1 MNTKSIAQ
9 KLSLA
14 TASVALLAIGTVDPA
29 TAVSLYSI
37 TELPFTASDIN
48 DRGQIVGSQYL
59 WDNGTVTQLGFLPG
73 ANFTNAKAINNLG
86 QVVGSSGVL
95 NNYSRAFI
103 WQNGVMSGLGTASHP
118 ICQVCYYGNANDIND
133 RGQVVGNL
141 GLIDPPLGYPPTFL
155 WANGTL
161 IDAIGLAYYTS
172 AQAINNSGKAVVNMG
187 RHGSMGIWPNGISN
201 QLNTPTTFWS
211 ISGHDINN
219 NDQVVASGLFFSSSG
234 GNWLGLDSRAL
245 LWDGDTVIDL
255 GNLFNANSINDA
267 TIVVG
272 SSRINTTTSHA
283 SLWEKGKFFDL
294 NTLIPANSGWELESA
309 LKINNKNQIIG
320 TGKFNGES
328 RSFLLTPEATLE
340 AKSVPEPTSAL
351 GILGLGGIGVG
362 LRLWSKRKS
371 VSD

>member
-37 TELPFTASDIN
+37 TELPFEPSDIN

-59 WDNGTVTQLGFLPG
+59 WDNGTVTNLGFLPG
-73 ANFTNAKAINNLG
+73 ANYTEAKGINNLG

-95 NNYSRAFI
+95 SSHSTYRAFI
-103 WQNGVMSGLGTASHP
+103 WQNGVMSGLGTISNP
-118 ICQVCYYGNANDIND
+118 NCPVCYYRVAKDIND
-133 RGQVVGNL
+133 QDQVFGDL
-141 GLIDPPLGYPPTFL
+141 GPLELPYLRSFV

-161 IDAIGLAYYTS
+161 IDIIGVYSS
-172 AQAINNSGKAVVNMG
+172 ALAINNAGKAILTSG
-187 RHGSMGIWPNGISN
+187 RSSVIHIWQNS
-201 QLNTPTTFWS
+201 TFTS
-211 ISGHDINN
+211 LGLLGGNNINN
-219 NDQVVASGLFFSSSG
+219 KDQIIGNWWGFNKGAFLWDGGTFTTLGSLG
-234 GNWLGLDSRAL
+234 GNWSTASG
-245 LWDGDTVIDL
+245 
-255 GNLFNANSINDA
+255 INDA
-267 TIVVG
+267 TLVVG
-272 SSRINTTTSHA
+272 SSSINTTTSHA
-283 SLWEKGKFFDL
+283 FLWEKGKMFDL
-294 NTLIPANSGWELESA
+294 NTLIPANSGWELLSA

-328 RSFLLTPEATLE
+328 RSFLLTPEAQ
-340 AKSVPEPTSAL
+340 SVPEPTSAL
-351 GILGLGGIGVG
+351 GVLGLGGLGIG